1 MPARRFPPPWSVEEL
16 DACFAVRDHNGQQL
30 AYVYFEDEPG
40 RRSAAKLLTKDEAG
54 EYCKGAGTVPPVR
67 SALWPIKSNLCP
79 KIASFQRLDLLHKGH
94 GLGCGGHLCSRSA
107 LSVSHERSNKS
118 APQSPRCPGC
128 AQIMRLAGIT
138 SRFDDLPDLYT
149 FECSGC
155 GVSHI
160 EAAPFA
166 VKLDPIEG
174 NQLSETAS
182 LPTLFSRLDVLED
195 GQLLR
200 ACRKRLRVH

>member
-1 MPARRFPPPWSVEEL
+1 MRYQNSNQFVPKAPP
-16 DACFAVRDHNGQQL
+16 
-30 AYVYFEDEPG
+30 
-40 RRSAAKLLTKDEAG
+40 
-54 EYCKGAGTVPPVR
+54 
-67 SALWPIKSNLCP
+67 
-79 KIASFQRLDLLHKGH
+79 
-94 GLGCGGHLCSRSA
+94 
-107 LSVSHERSNKS
+107 
-118 APQSPRCPGC
+118 CPGC

-182 LPTLFSRLDVLED
+182 LPTLFSRLDILE
-195 GQLLR
+195 GRQLLR